1 MAVIEIIDALI
12 ICFSILVFCGIFTVA
27 GLSGYF
33 HPSAYRK
40 KKKDGDRDGGWKE
53 GSIHRSW

>member
-1 MAVIEIIDALI
+1 MYDMAVIEIIDALI

-40 KKKDGDRDGGWKE
+40 KKKEGDRDGGW
-53 GSIHRSW
+53 